1 MASPKQLLS
10 TIESTLLNP
19 SPPSAAERVELMHA
33 IRSSLPSLQAL
44 LFYPV
49 RSPLL
54 INIYFSLHICI
65 CVCIYIYLYIGFVFV
80 ASQTIGPRTSRPVE
94 RS

>member
-54 INIYFSLHICI
+54 INIYLSLHIY
-65 CVCIYIYLYIGFVFV
+65 IYIYLYIGFVFV